1 MSRTYK
7 IFYNAIKKYFS
18 LKFKIRRFGTKQLQ
32 LSRLAFYQCIYF
44 EKHPSCSL
52 VGGFF
57 CGWNYIPSFRPN
69 RTLLCNVEDHVVKPI
84 PRKRAVYHKKYTLN
98 CPTQWVDFFYRHL
111 IVGWQ
116 KHCLSRRY
124 VLRRVAIVGRF
135 GKRRR
140 S

>member
-7 IFYNAIKKYFS
+7 IFYNEINKYFS

-32 LSRLAFYQCIYF
+32 LSRLAFYQFLYF

-52 VGGFF
+52 VEGFF

-98 CPTQWVDFFYRHL
+98 CSTQWVDFFLQTLNCWLAKNTVCRGDMFYEE
-111 IVGWQ
+111 
-116 KHCLSRRY
+116 
-124 VLRRVAIVGRF
+124 
-135 GKRRR
+135 
-140 S
+140 